1 MKLRI
6 LDDSLRLRLPQGEV
20 QQLRTTGRVEATIR
34 FGPGPQQRL
43 VYALVAVPQA
53 QRISATLTDREIAV
67 HVPEAMAHAWADG
80 DEVSLRGEQ
89 SLGDGVLRLLVEKD
103 FKCLTPREG
112 EADYDGYAN
121 PNTTC

>member
-20 QQLRTTGRVEATIR
+20 KQLRTTGRVEATIR

-43 VYALVAVPQA
+43 VYALVVVPQA

-67 HVPEAMAHAWADG
+67 HVPEATARAWADG
-80 DEVSLRGEQ
+80 NEVSLRGEQ
-89 SLGDGVLRLLVEKD
+89 SLGDGTLQLLIEKD

-112 EADYDGYAN
+112 EDEYDGFAN
-121 PNTTC
+121 PNLTC